1 MTPFAPAHDAL
12 IATVPLPA
20 GSDIVEYT
28 IDHEHD
34 GTRLES
40 VVVHDASRPD
50 PKPTIVIV
58 HDWTGLR
65 EYPRARAHML
75 ARLGFTAVAID
86 VYGVGVRFDD
96 ADVAGASAEAGGYYG
111 NPTLLRARVQAGVDA
126 ALADENVDREAVVV
140 IGYCFGGSAAL
151 EFARTG
157 APVRGVVSFHGGLIA
172 HEPAD
177 VAAIA
182 APILVLTGGS
192 DPVVPDAAVVAFQDE
207 LRTRE
212 DLDWQIVTYSGA
224 PHAFTLPG
232 PNHHETADRRSWIA
246 FLAFLAEVL
255 PPTR

>member
-1 MTPFAPAHDAL
+1 MTGFAPAHERL
-12 IATVPLPA
+12 IDSVPLPA
-20 GSDIVEYT
+20 SADIVEYT

-40 VVVHDASRPD
+40 VVVHDAARPG
-50 PKPTIVIV
+50 PKPTVVIV

-75 ARLGFTAVAID
+75 ARLGYTAVAID
-86 VYGVGVRFDD
+86 VYGVGVRFEDS
-96 ADVAGASAEAGGYYG
+96 DVEGASAEAGGYYG
-111 NPTLLRARVQAGVDA
+111 DPALLRARVGAGVDA
-126 ALADENVDREAVVV
+126 ATADENVDPNAVVV

-157 APVRGVVSFHGGLIA
+157 AALRGVVSFHGGLIA

-182 APILVLTGGS
+182 APLLVLTGGS
-192 DPVVPDAAVVAFQDE
+192 DPVVPDTAIVAFQDE
-207 LRTRE
+207 LRTRD
-212 DLDWQIVTYSGA
+212 DLDWQVVVYSGA

-232 PNHHETADRRSWIA
+232 PNHHETADRRSWLA
-246 FLAFLAEVL
+246 FLAFLDEFL
-255 PPTR
+255 PVAR

>member
-1 MTPFAPAHDAL
+1 MTGFASAHERLIDSVPA
-12 IATVPLPA
+12 PA
-20 GSDIVEYT
+20 GSEIVEYT

-40 VVVHDASRPD
+40 VVVHDAARPG

-75 ARLGFTAVAID
+75 ARLGYTAVAID

-96 ADVAGASAEAGGYYG
+96 DDVEGASAEAGRYYG
-111 NPTLLRARVQAGVDA
+111 DPALLRARVRAGVEA
-126 ALADENVDREAVVV
+126 AVVDENVDPGAVVV

-157 APVRGVVSFHGGLIA
+157 AAVRGVVSFHGGLIV
-172 HEPAD
+172 HDPAD

-182 APILVLTGGS
+182 APLLVLTGGS
-192 DPVVPDAAVVAFQDE
+192 DPVVPDADLVAFQDE
-207 LRTRE
+207 LRSRG
-212 DLDWQIVTYSGA
+212 DIDWQVVVYSGA

-232 PNHHETADRRSWIA
+232 PNHHEAADRRSWRA
-246 FLAFLAEVL
+246 FLDFLDEFL
-255 PPTR
+255 PVSA

>member
-1 MTPFAPAHDAL
+1 MTGFAPAHDAL
-12 IATVPLPA
+12 IATVPLPDGA
-20 GSDIVEYT
+20 DIVEYA
-28 IDHEHD
+28 IEHDHD

-40 VVVHDASRPD
+40 VVVHDANLPG

-86 VYGVGVRFDD
+86 VYGVGVRF
-96 ADVAGASAEAGGYYG
+96 ADEDVPGASAEAGRYYR
-111 NPTLLRARVQAGVDA
+111 NPELLRARVGAGFAA
-126 ALADENVDREAVVV
+126 ALADENVDPDAVVV

-157 APVRGVVSFHGGLIA
+157 TPVRGVVSFHGGLIA
-172 HEPAD
+172 HQPAD

-182 APILVLTGGS
+182 APLLVLTGGS
-192 DPVVPDAAVVAFQDE
+192 DPVVPDSAIVAFQDE

-232 PNHHETADRRSWIA
+232 PNRHETADRRSWIA
-246 FLAFLAEVL
+246 FLAFVAEVL